1 MKYVAYYR
9 VSTDKQANSGLG
21 LEAQRAAAHRFA
33 DGSIICEFVECESG
47 RKSNRPQLNAAIQSC
62 KNTGA
67 TLLVAKLDR
76 LARNVLFIA
85 QVMESGVDFI
95 ACDMPNVNRFTV
107 HILAAVAEEESR
119 LISERTKAA
128 LAARKAR
135 GLPVGGYRGR
145 TPKEN
150 DNLPTILVLHRQ
162 GLKPPTIS
170 RKMQELGYGVISRHT
185 IARWIR
191 RHECSSQPQT
201 C

>member
-9 VSTDKQANSGLG
+9 VSTDQQGSSGLG
-21 LEAQRAAAHRFA
+21 LEAQRASAHRFA
-33 DGSIICEFVECESG
+33 DGRIICEFVECESG
-47 RKSNRPQLNAAIQSC
+47 TKNNRPQLNAAIQSC

-76 LARNVLFIA
+76 LFRSVLFTA
-85 QVMESGVDFI
+85 QLMESGVDFV
-95 ACDMPNVNRFTV
+95 ACDTPNVNRLTI
-107 HILAAVAEEESR
+107 HILAAVAEEEAR

-135 GLPVGGYRGR
+135 GLPLGGYRGR
-145 TPKEN
+145 AIKEHEH
-150 DNLPTILVLHRQ
+150 LPTILLLHRQ

-170 RKMQELGYGVISRHT
+170 RKMQELGYGAISRHT
-185 IARWIR
+185 IAKLIR
-191 RHECSSQPQT
+191 RNECSSQPQT